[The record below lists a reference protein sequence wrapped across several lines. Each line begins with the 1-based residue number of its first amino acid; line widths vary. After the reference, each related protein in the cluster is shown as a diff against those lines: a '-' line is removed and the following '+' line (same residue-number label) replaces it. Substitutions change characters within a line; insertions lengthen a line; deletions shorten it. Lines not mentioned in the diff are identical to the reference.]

1 MKTENLIFRIVYNNP
16 YLCQEQSK
24 GQFTD
29 IEKCEIKLKK
39 LIEKEIKDLNDD
51 EIKGVIEE
59 DFVVEIVEEN
69 SNKRML
75 ELEEQF
81 ITNFHTKNNF
91 IK

>member
-1 MKTENLIFRIVYNNP
+1 MKNKNLIFRIIYNNP

-24 GQFTD
+24 GSFTD
-29 IEKCEIKLKK
+29 IGKCEIKLKK
-39 LIEKEIKDLNDD
+39 LIEAEIVDLNES

-75 ELEEQF
+75 ELEKEF

-91 IK
+91 IN